1 MLDLGCNVGF
11 LTLEAAKTAKHCVGL
26 EQHADL
32 IAIANRV
39 RSYLGVSNCTFIA
52 GDAAT
57 YRNESPFDL
66 VIAAAL
72 HGWLGLPL
80 SELGKRL
87 FNLTAPH
94 GAVLFESQGRRS
106 TTGVEE
112 AFPEKVSAVAAAGF
126 AVEREGQVCDDRV
139 NLRAFAVLRK
149 QT

>member
-1 MLDLGCNVGF
+1 VLDLGCNVGF

-66 VIAAAL
+66 VIAAA
-72 HGWLGLPL
+72 
-80 SELGKRL
+80 
-87 FNLTAPH
+87 PH

-139 NLRAFAVLRK
+139 NLLAFAVLRK